1 MNVNKR
7 KYLKVRKLQKNKN
20 PYRKRKN
27 EATLSTVDSQ
37 SSFSSSISSSLCDT
51 SLSNDNDSSSPILND
66 GNNQCTSMDIESFNQ
81 QNFVQELRQHNLCSL
96 RPLTSSPIN
105 FDHFPSN
112 DADITYDFS
121 NDCDEDLLHHNTD
134 VTVSAFS
141 SSFVKIISEHHISD
155 AAATALLNLITNIL
169 PCPNNCPSLYELHKN
184 TKKDLENVQIVS
196 KPEGT
201 YYLLDI
207 EKQVNLIIQRQP
219 NIFNYISNVIH
230 ESPAVL
236 SDIHNGSKFVFSD
249 SQL

>member
-20 PYRKRKN
+20 SYKKRKN
-27 EATLSTVDSQ
+27 EATLSTVDSP
-37 SSFSSSISSSLCDT
+37 SLFSSSISSSLCDT

-96 RPLTSSPIN
+96 RSLTSSSIN
-105 FDHFPSN
+105 FDHFSSN

-155 AAATALLNLITNIL
+155 AAATTLLNLITNIL
-169 PCPNNCPSLYELHKN
+169 PCPNNCPSLNELHKN

-236 SDIHNGSKFVFSD
+236 TC
-249 SQL
+249 